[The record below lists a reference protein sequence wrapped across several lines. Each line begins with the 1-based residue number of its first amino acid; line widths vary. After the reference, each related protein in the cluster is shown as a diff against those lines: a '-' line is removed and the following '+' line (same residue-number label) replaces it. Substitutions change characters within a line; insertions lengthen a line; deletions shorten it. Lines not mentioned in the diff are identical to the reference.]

1 MNVAE
6 ARHGFTAVW
15 SGTKMIV
22 WGGCDAQTCGPGG
35 NSDRFGLKNGGRCSR
50 TQRQTDRPR
59 SLLVLFVDR
68 YDRSR
73 SALRVFLVLL
83 INQIHQL
90 FVFRNAAWRGLYRG
104 DDFVVIIDDTMV
116 LITSRSRPR

>member
-1 MNVAE
+1 VGVV
-6 ARHGFTAVW
+6 RVR
-15 SGTKMIV
+15 K
-22 WGGCDAQTCGPGG
+22 
-35 NSDRFGLKNGGRCSR
+35 GRLTGHEVCWCC
-50 TQRQTDRPR
+50 
-59 SLLVLFVDR
+59 
-68 YDRSR
+68 
-73 SALRVFLVLL
+73 VFLVLL

>member
-1 MNVAE
+1 
-6 ARHGFTAVW
+6 
-15 SGTKMIV
+15 MIV

-73 SALRVFLVLL
+73 SALRFS
-83 INQIHQL
+83 
-90 FVFRNAAWRGLYRG
+90 RAADQSNPSAFCFPQCCLAWSL
-104 DDFVVIIDDTMV
+104 
-116 LITSRSRPR
+116 SR